1 MSGAESTE
9 EVAARIERLRNE
21 IRAHDHAYYVLNE
34 PTVPDAEYD
43 RLYRELQ
50 QLEQEHPQFVTTD
63 SPTLRV
69 GGTPAA
75 ELASVRHAVPMLSIR
90 SETDTTAQGVVNF
103 DTRVRNALKLDAN
116 APPVRYLGELK
127 FDGLAINLRYENG
140 LLVRAV
146 TRGNGAAGEDVTHNI
161 RTIRQIPLKLT
172 NASSV
177 LEVRGEIY
185 MRRDDFERLNER
197 RRNAGE
203 KTFINPRN
211 TAAGTVRQLD
221 PAIAARRPLCFFAY
235 GIGEHAGTDLPP
247 TQAELL
253 DYLASQGFPVCQHRT
268 LTDGPDGLIAFHAKI
283 AALRD
288 SLPYDIDGIVYK
300 VDSFAQQETL
310 GFITREPRWAVAH
323 KYSAQEEIT
332 ELLGI
337 EVQVGRT
344 GALTPVARLKPVFVG
359 GVTVTNATL
368 HNQGEIDRKDVRI
381 GDMVI
386 VRRAGDVI
394 PEVVAP
400 VLERRTRELER
411 FDLLARYPACPICG
425 SHVVRAEDEAVA
437 RCTGGLFCGAQRK
450 QALQHFAG
458 RRAMDIDG
466 LGEKIIN
473 QLVDSERVKTP
484 ADLYGLSAAELA
496 TLERMGEK
504 SAANL
509 VAAIDKSRATTLGHF
524 IFALGIRNVGE
535 TTAKE
540 LARHYGS
547 LDAILAATADAL
559 QTVPDIGPIVAQSIA
574 EFLAEPHNQ
583 AVIQALRAAGVHWL
597 EQEPGAEVSGT
608 FVGKSFV
615 LTGTLPHMTRD
626 EAKALIESHGGKV
639 TGSVSKKTHYLIAGT
654 DPGSK
659 LTKAESLSIPILG
672 EAELLSLVDSKA

>member
-1 MSGAESTE
+1 MSGSETT
-9 EVAARIERLRNE
+9 EVAACIERLRDE
-21 IRAHDHAYYVLNE
+21 IRAHDHAYYVLNT

-50 QLEQEHPQFVTTD
+50 QLEQKHPQLVTAD
-63 SPTLRV
+63 SPTVRV
-69 GGTPAA
+69 GGAPAA
-75 ELASVRHAVPMLSIR
+75 TLTPVRHAVPMLSIR
-90 SETDTTAQGVVNF
+90 TETDTTAQGVRNF
-103 DTRVRNALKLDAN
+103 DTRIRNALKLDAD

-140 LLVRAV
+140 ILVRAV
-146 TRGNGAAGEDVTHNI
+146 TRGNGATGEDVTHNI
-161 RTIRQIPLKLT
+161 RTIRQIPLKLPD
-172 NASSV
+172 AAPV

-221 PAIAARRPLCFFAY
+221 PGIAARRPLCFFAY
-235 GIGEHAGTDLPP
+235 GIGAHAGVELPS
-247 TQAELL
+247 TQAGLL
-253 DYLASQGFPVCQHRT
+253 DYLATQGFPVCQHRT
-268 LTDGPDGLIAFHAKI
+268 LAEGPEDLIAFHAKI

-300 VDSFAQQETL
+300 VDSFAQQEAL

-323 KYSAQEEIT
+323 KYPAQEEIT

-381 GDMVI
+381 GDWVI

-400 VLERRTRELER
+400 VVERRTRELER
-411 FDLLARYPACPICG
+411 FDLLARYPTCPVCG
-425 SHVVRAEDEAVA
+425 AHVVRLEDEAVA

-473 QLVDSERVKTP
+473 QLVDSERLKTP
-484 ADLYGLSAAELA
+484 ADLYGLSVAELA

-504 SAANL
+504 SAKNL
-509 VAAIDKSRATTLGHF
+509 VSAIDKSRSTTLGRF

-547 LDAILAATADAL
+547 LDAILSATTDAL
-559 QTVPDIGPIVAQSIA
+559 QTVPDIGPIVARSIA
-574 EFLAEPHNQ
+574 EFFAEPHNRT
-583 AVIQALRAAGVHWL
+583 VIQALRDAGVYWP
-597 EQEPGAEVSGT
+597 EQEPVAEASGA
-608 FVGKSFV
+608 FVGKNFV

-626 EAKALIESHGGKV
+626 EAKALIESQGGKV
-639 TGSVSKKTHYLIAGT
+639 TGSVSKKTHYLIAGA
-654 DPGSK
+654 DAGSK
-659 LTKAESLSIPILG
+659 LTKAESLDIPILD
-672 EAELLSLVDSKA
+672 EAELVALAAIKT